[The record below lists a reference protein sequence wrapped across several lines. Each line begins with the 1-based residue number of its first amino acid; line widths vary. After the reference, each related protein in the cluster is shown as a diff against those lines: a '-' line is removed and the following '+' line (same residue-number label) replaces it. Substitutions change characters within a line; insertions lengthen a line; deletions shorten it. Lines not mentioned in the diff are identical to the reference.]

1 MESVYGPSYR
11 CRHETDELL
20 QIDNEELPREQI
32 LREPECINLGFPN
45 CLSQRCCLSNDL
57 HIPPC
62 ISQPQPLY
70 SKISISSLERTLQR
84 QTGELNNNLELHKK
98 HQTQEF

>member
-57 HIPPC
+57 HT
-62 ISQPQPLY
+62 PLAFPNHNRY
-70 SKISISSLERTLQR
+70 
-84 QTGELNNNLELHKK
+84 NLK
-98 HQTQEF
+98 HLYRL

>member
-45 CLSQRCCLSNDL
+45 CLSQRCCLSADL
-57 HIPPC
+57 YT
-62 ISQPQPLY
+62 PLAFHNHNRY
-70 SKISISSLERTLQR
+70 TLKYLYR
-84 QTGELNNNLELHKK
+84 L
-98 HQTQEF
+98 